1 MAKALRLVVMVLCLG
16 MIALPYV
23 NATSGFYSHEGT
35 QMKYIWSKVLA
46 GECDERTIANDFE
59 DDGKSPCVTNLGFAS
74 QDLVPIIIGLLVL
87 ILQFRKLMSPE
98 DKPVKSTRFAKA
110 KMVIGVTFFVVIIA
124 DWSGLL
130 SPNGEMM
137 DWAMVVGAPLPNA
150 MFHGIF
156 AVVGLQSYK
165 KGRAEYDVWKEERVT
180 IATEGEMNVQE
191 ALFNRPMQN
200 VFGRDASTRGAD
212 RFRTVGELRTHMGI
226 DHFEDSF
233 DRALADRSADVSEK
247 PCHYCNGEGCGICT
261 K

>member
-1 MAKALRLVVMVLCLG
+1 MVEDSVGSLLVKIFTCQSASAHLRAANNPAIPEPTITTFGILLELPYDGAMFNLLPRPSTNITMKTQHSYLHMAKALRLVVMVLCLG

-59 DDGKSPCVTNLGFAS
+59 DDGKSPCVDNLGFAS

-124 DWSGLL
+124 DWAGLL

-137 DWAMVVGAPLPNA
+137 DWAIVVGAPLPNA

-156 AVVGLQSYK
+156 AVVGLQS
-165 KGRAEYDVWKEERVT
+165 
-180 IATEGEMNVQE
+180 
-191 ALFNRPMQN
+191 
-200 VFGRDASTRGAD
+200 
-212 RFRTVGELRTHMGI
+212 
-226 DHFEDSF
+226 
-233 DRALADRSADVSEK
+233 
-247 PCHYCNGEGCGICT
+247 
-261 K
+261 